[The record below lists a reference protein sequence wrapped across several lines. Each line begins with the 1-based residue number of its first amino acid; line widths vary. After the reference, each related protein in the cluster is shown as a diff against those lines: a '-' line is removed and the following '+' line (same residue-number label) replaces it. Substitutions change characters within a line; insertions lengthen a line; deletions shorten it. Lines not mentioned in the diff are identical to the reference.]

1 MMTLDSAEG
10 RVKIT
15 GIVGGR
21 GFVRRL
27 ADMGLM
33 PGKVVEIVS
42 KGPPIIV
49 RVMDSE
55 IAIGRGI
62 ARKILVEKLNGQDL
76 SCSTA

>member
-1 MMTLDSAEG
+1 MVTTLDSVEG
-10 RVKIT
+10 KVKIM
-15 GIVGGR
+15 GIVGGK

-33 PGKVVEIVS
+33 PGKVVEVVS
-42 KGPPIIV
+42 KGPPIVV

-62 ARKILVEKLNGQDL
+62 ARKILVEVLNG
-76 SCSTA
+76 

>member
-1 MMTLDSAEG
+1 MMTLDAVEG
-10 RVKIT
+10 KVRIK

-27 ADMGLM
+27 ADMGLI
-33 PGKVVEIVS
+33 PGKVVEVVS
-42 KGPPIIV
+42 KGPPIVV

-62 ARKILVEKLNGQDL
+62 AKKILVEVLK
-76 SCSTA
+76 